1 MFQLKDI
8 RVSFGTRLAL
18 ETGTLSFPAGS
29 TAALMGPNGS
39 GKTTLLRVLAGL
51 QEPSS
56 GHIQGSREHSVW
68 LYGYIGTYGE
78 RERDRERE
86 EHLQFEGYNW

>member
-8 RVSFGTRLAL
+8 RVSFGTKLAL

-29 TAALMGPNGS
+29 TVALMGPNGS

-56 GHIQGSREHSVW
+56 GHIQGSREHSVAYVGQHQHHHAW
-68 LYGYIGTYGE
+68 MPLTAAG
-78 RERDRERE
+78 
-86 EHLQFEGYNW
+86 